1 MIKNI
6 NFNKKETDKVSR
18 MGLRD
23 GGWFGPG
30 AVSRPTVGGG
40 ARVQTLQY
48 KYKYRYGNR
57 NTNVKTQI

>member
-1 MIKNI
+1 
-6 NFNKKETDKVSR
+6 